1 MGHPNARDRSWTPAV
16 LKTNWL
22 KGASPAF
29 RLMIATSWLAPEA
42 WRENQETTV
51 REAIQAGPDWAE
63 YLRLVDRHRT
73 PALSWAALTQTPGV
87 ELPELIAQELRKRND
102 ACRIEAVKQ
111 CLLLASLLKG
121 FNRAGIPVMPLKGQL
136 LSFALYGD
144 VGLRQSRDLDLAV
157 AEEDLLKAKDCL
169 ETMGWT
175 LDPSIWFPLTPRQWA
190 SVLQHE
196 HHLEFVHSRTG
207 CPLEL
212 HWRDQWETPDA
223 TRSRWNRSVPS
234 VWQGCSMRLM
244 SREDMT
250 LYLCSHGGHHMWFR
264 VKWLGDLAR
273 AHAAGQLDWKTALGM
288 DRGTGQQ
295 AVLNVGLCLLNRVYG
310 LPLPDL
316 PEDPLTALQSQL
328 IEIPLAALAD
338 HEEPLNSDSAG
349 WFLYRL
355 RISRYE
361 KLLRP
366 RKARRESLSQ
376 LLYGREDFR
385 TLRLPDSLFRVYA
398 LLHPI
403 LGAWRRVRRLYRP
416 ARPKL

>member
-1 MGHPNARDRSWTPAV
+1 
-16 LKTNWL
+16 
-22 KGASPAF
+22 
-29 RLMIATSWLAPEA
+29 
-42 WRENQETTV
+42 
-51 REAIQAGPDWAE
+51 
-63 YLRLVDRHRT
+63 
-73 PALSWAALTQTPGV
+73 
-87 ELPELIAQELRKRND
+87 
-102 ACRIEAVKQ
+102 
-111 CLLLASLLKG
+111 
-121 FNRAGIPVMPLKGQL
+121 
-136 LSFALYGD
+136 
-144 VGLRQSRDLDLAV
+144 
-157 AEEDLLKAKDCL
+157 
-169 ETMGWT
+169 
-175 LDPSIWFPLTPRQWA
+175 
-190 SVLQHE
+190 
-196 HHLEFVHSRTG
+196 
-207 CPLEL
+207 
-212 HWRDQWETPDA
+212 
-223 TRSRWNRSVPS
+223 
-234 VWQGCSMRLM
+234 
-244 SREDMT
+244 
-250 LYLCSHGGHHMWFR
+250 MWFR

-366 RKARRESLSQ
+366 RKARRESLSE